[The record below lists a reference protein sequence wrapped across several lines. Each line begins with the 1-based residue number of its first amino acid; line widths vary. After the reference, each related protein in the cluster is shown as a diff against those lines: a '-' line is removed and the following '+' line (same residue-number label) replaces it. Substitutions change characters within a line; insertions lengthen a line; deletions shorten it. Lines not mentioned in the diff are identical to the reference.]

1 MDVHGA
7 VTKESDSQTQA
18 ITTVNM
24 SVIGLVGTAPD
35 ALTGTAATLTLG
47 STLVNNA
54 IVYTAAAV
62 GADGNQLQVMAVSGT
77 PDTTDP
83 DAPVGA
89 TTAAVFADD
98 LLTITLGTDETGVV
112 TATASDVVAAVIALT
127 DSGILAA
134 LYAGTTGAGVVNP
147 VAATN
152 LTGGAAEPFPLYT
165 PALISGSRSKA
176 KQLGY
181 SGTLYAD
188 MNDILNNIGALVVV
202 VRVEDDDDPEQQ
214 TANIIQGIQA
224 LQLGQGTLNYQPRIL
239 IAPDWSTDDGVG
251 KALESMATT
260 LRAVTYL
267 DSPSMATAES
277 VAIRAQEYGA
287 RVEILRPRIM
297 VTSDITGKNSAR
309 PYSAVAAGLR
319 VATDSNYGYWWSKS
333 NKEALGFTGL
343 EQVDDY
349 VIGSA
354 TCTVN
359 QLNQANVSTI
369 IMQDSYKHW
378 GNRLCS
384 SDPQLRFEA
393 VRRTMDAIEDSIQLM
408 ITKNYTDR
416 PIDAAFG
423 DSLLGSINSYIR
435 QNTGSG
441 RPLNGGRAWA
451 DPDLN
456 TEETLAA
463 GQFYYNVALGTK
475 SPAEEIIGTYSIDN
489 SYTVQALGLSSSSS
503 TTTA

>member
-1 MDVHGA
+1 
-7 VTKESDSQTQA
+7 
-18 ITTVNM
+18 M
-24 SVIGLVGTAPD
+24 S
-35 ALTGTAATLTLG
+35 
-47 STLVNNA
+47 
-54 IVYTAAAV
+54 
-62 GADGNQLQVMAVSGT
+62 
-77 PDTTDP
+77 
-83 DAPVGA
+83 
-89 TTAAVFADD
+89 
-98 LLTITLGTDETGVV
+98 E
-112 TATASDVVAAVIALT
+112 
-127 DSGILAA
+127 SGIKAA
-134 LYAGTTGAGVVNP
+134 LYAGTTGAGVVAP
-147 VAATN
+147 VSPTN

-349 VIGSA
+349 VMSSE

-378 GNRLCS
+378 GNRLCTT
-384 SDPQLRFEA
+384 DTPMCFEA
-393 VRRTMDAIEDSIQLM
+393 VRRTFDAVEDSIQLF
-408 ITKNYTDR
+408 INKNYVDR
-416 PIDAAFG
+416 PIDASFS

-441 RPLNGGRAWA
+441 RALNGGRAWA

-463 GQFYYNVALGTK
+463 GKFYYNVALGTK
-475 SPAEEIIGTYSIDN
+475 SPAEEIIGTYSVDN